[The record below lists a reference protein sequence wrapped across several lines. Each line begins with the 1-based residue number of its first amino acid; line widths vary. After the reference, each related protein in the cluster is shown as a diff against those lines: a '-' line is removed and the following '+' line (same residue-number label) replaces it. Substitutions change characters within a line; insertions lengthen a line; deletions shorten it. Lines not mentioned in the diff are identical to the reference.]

1 MFKNILFLII
11 YFLYLLNTYSS
22 QINFNLLSQNEI
34 LMKIGTSQEEYQF
47 LFALSGD
54 IYNFVIG
61 QECLEC
67 VSTKK
72 FNQFSS
78 SSFKKLSNT
87 IDTYEI
93 SNYGKIR
100 GYKAS
105 DIFSYVNGF
114 EINIEFL
121 YVISIE
127 NFYFPKTGYLNF
139 GFSSSI
145 VNDHFIKKKIS
156 KPYALF
162 DLTIYNQIE
171 NKGFYLGDFTL
182 TNKIKNY
189 SNIIWKDIKFV
200 EPKNNISEIMPA
212 LFYLLNKSFDNS
224 FILKNKYIKSWN
236 FNGDFVLN
244 SKLYP
249 AVDKFTINN
258 ISTGISIPKN
268 ILLSIKDDL
277 FQDSNQIQKNGYFI
291 SDCNENINESFKTIQ
306 IFNNMVIL
314 KPEDYILSLSNS
326 NSKCEILI
334 KIDYLNDFVIFGL
347 VLMDKYYIIF
357 DYTENNQKIGFY
369 KKTNEE
375 DIDSGSSNVLWITM
389 FVIFGSVIFFIIIYF
404 LYKKFFNR
412 NQPEEEVREE

>member
-1 MFKNILFLII
+1 MFRNIIFSVI
-11 YFLYLLNTYSS
+11 YFLFLLNISSS
-22 QINFNLLSQNEI
+22 QINFNLLSRDEI

-72 FNQFSS
+72 FNQLSS

-93 SNYGKIR
+93 NNYGKIR
-100 GYKAS
+100 GFKAS
-105 DIFSYVNGF
+105 DVFSYVNGF

-121 YVISIE
+121 YVTSIE
-127 NFYFPKTGYLNF
+127 NFRYSKSGYLNF

-145 VNDHFIKKKIS
+145 VNDHFKKNKIS

-162 DLTIYNQIE
+162 DLTVYNQIE
-171 NKGFYLGDFTL
+171 NKGFYLGDFTT

-189 SNIIWKDIKFV
+189 SNITWKNVNFV
-200 EPKNNISEIMPA
+200 EPKNNISEIIPV

-224 FILKNKYIKSWN
+224 LILKNKYIKSWN
-236 FNGDFVLN
+236 FNSDFVLN

-249 AVDKFTINN
+249 VVDKFTINN

-277 FQDSNQIQKNGYFI
+277 FQESNQIQRNGYFN

-306 IFNNMVIL
+306 ILNNTVML
-314 KPEDYILSLSNS
+314 KPEDYIFSISNS

-334 KIDYLNDFVIFGL
+334 NIDYLNDFVSFGL
-347 VLMDKYYIIF
+347 VFMDKYYIIF

-369 KKTNEE
+369 KKTNDE
-375 DIDSGSSNVLWITM
+375 DNDSESSNVLWITM

-412 NQPEEEVREE
+412 NLPEEEVRE